1 MNKEA
6 VMAEQ
11 EQIYNGYITIYYSN
25 FLPIDMQKFIE

>member
-6 VMAEQ
+6 VMTEQ
-11 EQIYNGYITIYYSN
+11 EQTYNGYITIHYSN